1 MSDSA
6 GLPVLHGWKPRQEGA
21 GSRSLCTTKPRWAAR
36 LKTKTKQKQTCR
48 ADKRRCLAEEAAGSV
63 CTVGRG
69 GCRAE
74 RRGGGWSVS
83 RAPQETERSRR
94 TSRATPGEKKNRKN
108 PHLRF
113 LKAPIWRLHMACVA
127 QSRSQTDEIFKEPGA
142 CRQEGWVEQ
151 DCLLKK
157 QICNNNYGMF
167 FLYQYRSLVTLS
179 IWGWG
184 AKRQD
189 FPEESSA

>member
-1 MSDSA
+1 MEA
-6 GLPVLHGWKPRQEGA
+6 PTG
-21 GSRSLCTTKPRWAAR
+21 GSREPIFVYDKAALSR
-36 LKTKTKQKQTCR
+36 QIKNKNKTKTNLSGRQT
-48 ADKRRCLAEEAAGSV
+48 AMF
-63 CTVGRG
+63 GRG
-69 GCRAE
+69 SGRQCLHSWKGRLSGRAE
-74 RRGGGWSVS
+74 RRRLKRLSSSPGDGAEQKDQPGD
-83 RAPQETERSRR
+83 TRR
-94 TSRATPGEKKNRKN
+94 KKKIRKN
-108 PHLRF
+108 PHLSF

-167 FLYQYRSLVTLS
+167 FLYQCRSLVTLS